1 MGEGESSK
9 ISVLTFGSKAGF
21 MGSVWQIEG
30 QYSGWH
36 KNMENSGSRARVSE
50 D

>member
-21 MGSVWQIEG
+21 RGSVWQIEG